1 MPKSDLEVEYICQN
15 KNGCWNFKS
24 LNKWKIPFLTLPKL
38 VFFIIVNCLMLRT
51 VKITS

>member
-1 MPKSDLEVEYICQN
+1 MPKSDLEVEFICQN

-24 LNKWKIPFLTLPKL
+24 SKISF
-38 VFFIIVNCLMLRT
+38 VIIVNWLMLRT